1 MSKGKVAVIDGIV
14 DAVRGL
20 DEGVRGLLMLEH
32 RMASRMSIRKASK
45 LFVADG
51 GFFTVVAL
59 LLVYVRLDL
68 LESSGILRLDLEMAE

>member
-1 MSKGKVAVIDGIV
+1 
-14 DAVRGL
+14 
-20 DEGVRGLLMLEH
+20 MLEH

-68 LESSGILRLDLEMAE
+68 LESSGILRLDLSS